1 MGSQRDEEF
10 RVSARATQEMVRRG
24 IKLDAIM
31 GQLSKETFTDGG
43 GHGGAAGMTGIGDAE
58 AMIHMC
64 MMKTM
69 DEFRKIK
76 AAMDAQ
82 RAS

>member
-1 MGSQRDEEF
+1 
-10 RVSARATQEMVRRG
+10 
-24 IKLDAIM
+24 
-31 GQLSKETFTDGG
+31 
-43 GHGGAAGMTGIGDAE
+43 MTGIGDAE

>member
-1 MGSQRDEEF
+1 
-10 RVSARATQEMVRRG
+10 MVIR
-24 IKLDAIM
+24 LDTIL
-31 GQLSKETFTDGG
+31 GDLSHETETDGG

-58 AMIHMC
+58 AMLHMC

-76 AAMDAQ
+76 TQMEAESQSGDHSEED
-82 RAS
+82 RD